1 MYFFS
6 KRKQQYIYHIMH
18 RTFQMLKQL
27 IVSASGTSRSHIVII
42 YMAEHEA
49 ANTHATCVSFQ
60 ITF

>member
-1 MYFFS
+1 
-6 KRKQQYIYHIMH
+6 
-18 RTFQMLKQL
+18 MLKQL